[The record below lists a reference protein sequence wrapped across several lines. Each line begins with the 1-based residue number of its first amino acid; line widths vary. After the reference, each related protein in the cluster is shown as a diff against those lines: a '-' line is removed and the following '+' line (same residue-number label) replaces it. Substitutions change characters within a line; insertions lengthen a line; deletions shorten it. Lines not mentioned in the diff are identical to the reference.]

1 MADEALAGLD
11 EGALRK
17 LVSSPLTV
25 LWGRQKLTQGCRSLL
40 MYLSVHKKEEEF
52 GGEARG
58 TVPGWFH
65 LAAPEALV
73 ACSCPCQVLR
83 PGPYPPP
90 TVISCLNSN
99 CQGLTHG
106 LLQVWEG

>member
-1 MADEALAGLD
+1 MHLPVPKKG
-11 EGALRK
+11 EG
-17 LVSSPLTV
+17 
-25 LWGRQKLTQGCRSLL
+25 
-40 MYLSVHKKEEEF
+40 F
-52 GGEARG
+52 GGEAQG
-58 TVPGWFH
+58 TAPGWFH

-99 CQGLTHG
+99 GQGLTHG
-106 LLQVWEG
+106 LLQVWEGWICLSPAAGALPTPGNLPNE

>member
-1 MADEALAGLD
+1 M
-11 EGALRK
+11 
-17 LVSSPLTV
+17 VWV
-25 LWGRQKLTQGCRSLL
+25 KLTQECMSLL
-40 MYLSVHKKEEEF
+40 TYLSVHKKGEEF
-52 GGEARG
+52 GGEAQG

-106 LLQVWEG
+106 LLQVWEGWICLSPAAWALPTPGNLPSDNGQQ